1 LRQITQ
7 QIAHTMIQQIQEASD
22 FISAQGVNAPEIG
35 IVLGTGLGQLT
46 EHIEIE
52 VEINYSDI
60 PHFPIAT
67 VESHSG
73 KLVFGTL
80 EGKKVLCMQGRF
92 HYYEGYTMQ
101 QVTFPIRVMKALGI
115 SKLLLSN
122 ASGAMNLDFKKGS
135 LMLLDDHI
143 NLQPENPLVGENYDA
158 LGPRFPDMSAPYNAQ
173 LNSALENAAKAE
185 GILLNKGVY
194 VAVTGPNLETRAE
207 YRFLKNIGADIV
219 GMSTVPEVIVANHAG
234 IPCACISVITDE
246 CDPENLAPVD
256 IADIIAIAMKAEQKL
271 ILLFK
276 SMIRNL

>member
-1 LRQITQ
+1 MRQITQ

>member
-1 LRQITQ
+1 MRQITQ

-101 QVTFPIRVMKALGI
+101 QVTFPIRVMKALGV
-115 SKLLLSN
+115 SRLLLSN

-256 IADIIAIAMKAEQKL
+256 IA
-271 ILLFK
+271 
-276 SMIRNL
+276 